1 MEHPTLQLVENQR
14 FAQLAVAAASEM
26 GFHKIKRLIAL
37 PHPKR
42 QDTPPNAG
50 ATTTFASNLSYAQA
64 HLSRA
69 HLDIS

>member
-1 MEHPTLQLVENQR
+1 MEHPTLQLVESQR

-37 PHPKR
+37 PPPKR
-42 QDTPPNAG
+42 QDTPSTAG